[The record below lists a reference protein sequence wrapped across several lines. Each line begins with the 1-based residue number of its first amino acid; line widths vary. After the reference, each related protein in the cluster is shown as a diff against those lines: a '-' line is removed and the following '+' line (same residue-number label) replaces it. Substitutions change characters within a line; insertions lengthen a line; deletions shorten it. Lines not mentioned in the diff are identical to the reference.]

1 MFGGSHGIFA
11 SSHSVYENLRGFGEG
26 EFEDVVEDTTG
37 GGDLDEALSQL
48 VEEGK
53 EYVQGQAS
61 GGGGGGSPA
70 PAPAPAP
77 APEPAPTTSSTPF
90 VPGVASNAQKAWV
103 VFSLWQ
109 AGRLPDGSPD
119 PNTWR
124 NKVPSLKVDYWV
136 AFARSA
142 LEGKLMLLAQK
153 FGDPFSSANL
163 ERTKATFRSTLQNI
177 ETHGM
182 KVRAPTTNIVM
193 LSKAQAVAKAAA
205 AAAAKAEQTAPTTGG
220 MSPTTKKYLVYGA
233 VGVGLVGAAWYLLK

>member
-26 EFEDVVEDTTG
+26 EFEDVVE
-37 GGDLDEALSQL
+37 EALSQL

-61 GGGGGGSPA
+61 GGGGGGS

-124 NKVPSLKVDYWV
+124 NKVPSSKIDYWV

-142 LEGKLMLLAQK
+142 LEGKLVLLAQK

-205 AAAAKAEQTAPTTGG
+205 AAAAAKAEQTAPSTTGG